1 MGIFDKDLVLPGATT
16 EIVLEGNKTYDT
28 SLFGTTD
35 SIAII
40 GTAFNGPVGVP
51 IPIYAPE
58 QAEYVFG
65 GTFDPLT
72 RQEATLVASI
82 QDAWNTGCR
91 TIYAVRMSGTSI
103 HKDFQLAV
111 DTTLKLRVSG
121 IYPSNMNK
129 EVCMLF
135 SDEMNVMKIKIFK
148 PAKNASLTERK
159 QGLVESETD
168 ILASTIEL
176 TNGQGLDKNSPLIDL
191 INLVNKDTSN
201 NVLTLSIVDA
211 EGNDVTLN
219 SIEAKT
225 LSIGEMFTGAYF
237 IGRDKTKGT
246 SNTDLSWELVNESNK
261 PFEKFDK
268 SLIKKLKL
276 NTDINQSLPIVGID
290 FDFLNIPGKLDEV
303 FEKDSIDYEEV
314 DITNFEI
321 YKKMGSGFAQTAK
334 IVEKK
339 PGVFRRIPTSTDDVN
354 RIMSL
359 ENGIYPMLENLNTNY
374 RTIVAP
380 ADTTIKGKLPKKEE
394 FKVALGQFQSILN
407 DNITVIAKT
416 DKLDLSA
423 AKQYKFEFEATQTK
437 VDLEAIRNSLYTEK
451 VITKIPGLADLTDS
465 DTKNSVKLMPNGTLF
480 ISKGILY
487 KTEEGIAKELNIAI
501 ENPELIDKLFIVE
514 DDIASKLYKG
524 ESADAAIT
532 FKAVEDN
539 TTVIDKEY
547 LLVESDGIV
556 IVTKTSDI
564 TPIGALSDIFDNED
578 EDDLTLVSTQSLYG
592 IVNTIRIKSNTLD
605 YTTLEEFVDILN
617 EHQDLK
623 KYFVFAVAKDAISKR
638 YNDVYTEDEDSLID
652 KASKKATSSPFED
665 KVITYDTNLYIPYTT
680 TDNFARQLAQHCT
693 YTSLKTAPTHGVIGI
708 SKLINVGLD
717 TIDTTVTKI
726 LNKDFDLYAKKNN
739 GKSMLNAENL
749 PYPIGK
755 DLSIVVSQ
763 YTVSKNGYT
772 FISNGSTGYAGMVSV
787 LPLDQS
793 STNQPIKVPTPSFEL
808 NKTQLQKLTQKGFV
822 TFKQSYTKDWVVTD
836 GTTMAPS
843 TSIYRRLSASRISY
857 SIEEVIRAAVE
868 PFIGKQNHLANR
880 NSMQTAI
887 KSSLNKL
894 VGKIIEAYDFSMII
908 DYSKEKLGIIE
919 IDYNIVPIFEIR
931 EVRNRISVSDN
942 LK

>member
-65 GTFDPLT
+65 GIFDPLT
-72 RQEATLVASI
+72 RQEATLVASV
-82 QDAWNTGCR
+82 QDAWNAGAR
-91 TIYAVRMSGTSI
+91 TIYAVRMSGISI

-135 SDEMNVMKIKIFK
+135 SDEMNVMQIKIFK
-148 PAKNASLTERK
+148 PAKSASLTERK
-159 QGLVESETD
+159 QGLVENETD
-168 ILASTIEL
+168 ILVSTIEL
-176 TNGQGLDKNSPLIDL
+176 TNGQGLDKNSPLVDL
-191 INLVNKDTSN
+191 INLVNTNASN

-237 IGRDKTKGT
+237 IGRNKTKGS
-246 SNTDLSWELVNESNK
+246 SNTDLSWELVDESNK
-261 PFEKFDK
+261 PFEKFDR
-268 SLIKKLKL
+268 SLIKKLRF
-276 NTDINQSLPIVGID
+276 NTDINQDLPIVGID
-290 FDFLNIPGKLDEV
+290 FDFLNVPGKLDEV

-314 DITNFEI
+314 DITNFEM

-339 PGVFRRIPTSTDDVN
+339 PGVFRRIPTATDDVN
-354 RIMSL
+354 RVMPL
-359 ENGIYPMLENLNTNY
+359 ENGIYSMLENLNTNY

-380 ADTTIKGKLPKKEE
+380 ADATIKGKLPKKEE
-394 FKVALGQFQSILN
+394 FKIALGQSQSILN
-407 DNITVIAKT
+407 DNITVVAKI
-416 DKLDLSA
+416 DKSDLSA
-423 AKQYKFEFEATQTK
+423 IKQYKFEFEATQTDI
-437 VDLEAIRNSLYTEK
+437 DLETIKNSLYTEK
-451 VITKIPGLADLTDS
+451 VIKKIPGFIDLTDS
-465 DTKNSVKLMPNGTLF
+465 DTKNSIKSMPDGTLF
-480 ISKGILY
+480 ISNETLY
-487 KTEEGIAKELNIAI
+487 RTEEGTAKKLNIAT
-501 ENPELIDKLFIVE
+501 ENPELIDKLFVVE
-514 DDIASKLYKG
+514 DNLSSKLYKG
-524 ESADAAIT
+524 EQSDTTIT
-532 FKAVEDN
+532 FKAIIDN
-539 TTVIDKEY
+539 TTVINKEY
-547 LLVESDGIV
+547 LLVENDGIV
-556 IVTKTSDI
+556 IVTRTSDI
-564 TPIGALSDIFDNED
+564 TPIGSLSDIFDNED
-578 EDDLTLVSTQSLYG
+578 EDELTLVSTQSLHG

-623 KYFVFAVAKDAISKR
+623 KYFTFTVAQDAFAKR
-638 YNDVYTEDEDSLID
+638 YNDIYTEDEDSLID
-652 KASKKATSSPFED
+652 NITKKAISSSFED
-665 KVITYDTNLYIPYTT
+665 KKITYDTNLYIPYTT

-693 YTSLKTAPTHGVIGI
+693 YTSLKTAPTHGIIGT

-717 TIDTTVTKI
+717 TVDETVTKI

-749 PYPIGK
+749 PYPLGK

-763 YTVSKNGYT
+763 YTMSKNGYT
-772 FISNGSTGYAGMVSV
+772 FVSNGAAGYAGMVSV

-793 STNQPIKVPTPSFEL
+793 STNQPIQIPTPSFEL
-808 NKTQLQKLTQKGFV
+808 NKTQLQKLTKKGFV
-822 TFKQSYTKDWVVTD
+822 TFKQSYTKNWVVTD

-843 TSIYRRLSASRISY
+843 DSIYRRLSASRISY

-919 IDYNIVPIFEIR
+919 IDYNIIPIFEIR
-931 EVRNRISVSDN
+931 EVRNRISISED